1 MLLFL
6 AALSKRNRKIISQKI
21 DIPLLIRWH
30 QEFPATIYEKHRNY
44 AIFFIQGNRNPF
56 IDVPELAERM
66 IFPLTLS

>member
-1 MLLFL
+1 MLYFL
-6 AALSKRNRKIISQKI
+6 LRYPNEIGKSFRKKI